1 MKNLTVKKIA
11 LGLFLAGYAA
21 SSSFALTT
29 TAETAATILGTAPA
43 MRSDSGT
50 TDHQMTIK
58 VLDGTASSPTT
69 VTGRAVRVGDK
80 VVISYKLFDVDGDT
94 DANLDVAKT
103 LVVYTKDGAGNWTAQ
118 NSLAKTVTPFDNTDP
133 EKGEITFTI
142 PAGFAGATAIGLK
155 VQERTQYGDPNVN
168 MWLTVSNLW
177 GVGNPGTGTTD
188 PTNPGAGGGP
198 GDTGGTNPTI
208 GPVETDHIA
217 LGIFRL
223 DSAGAPEKG
232 VNYAK
237 SGATNPKYGESYVAI
252 VWDDSDGSTP
262 NGIIDAGEVETTASY
277 SFSWKLTGS
286 YTPPTPVGSSTAP
299 AAVPADTADLVA
311 ASQGISNRV
320 GTNDKILLGAASGKH
335 NLTYSNVHSD
345 YKAGAQGYKLSVTA
359 N

>member
-21 SSSFALTT
+21 SSSFALTS

-43 MRSDSGT
+43 MRSDTGT

-58 VLDGTASSPTT
+58 VVDPVTAAPITS
-69 VTGRAVRVGDK
+69 RAVRTGDK
-80 VVISYKLFDVDGDT
+80 VIISYKLFDVDGDT
-94 DANLDVAKT
+94 DANNDVAKT
-103 LVVYTKDGAGNWTAQ
+103 LTVYTKTGTTWTAQ
-118 NSLAKTVTPFDNTDP
+118 TPATINATVTNWNSSDP

-142 PAGFAGATAIGLK
+142 PATFAGVTAIGLK
-155 VQERTQYGDPNVN
+155 IQERTQYGDPNVN
-168 MWLTVSNLW
+168 QWLTVSNLW
-177 GVGNPGTGTTD
+177 GSGNPGTGPTD
-188 PTNPGAGGGP
+188 PTDPGAGGGP

-208 GPVETDHIA
+208 GPIETTDIA

-237 SGATNPKYGESYVAI
+237 SGATNPKYGESYAAI
-252 VWDDSDGSTP
+252 VWDDSDGGTP

-277 SFSWKLTGS
+277 SFAWKLTGS

-299 AAVPADTADLVA
+299 AAVPADTADLVV
-311 ASQGISNRV
+311 ASQGISDRV
-320 GTNDKILLGAASGKH
+320 ATNDKILLGAATGKH
-335 NLTYSNVHSD
+335 NTTYSSVHSA
-345 YKAGAQGYKLSVTA
+345 YLAGAQGYKLSVTT